1 MNLDKLTYAGN
12 PTGLAEI
19 ARSQPQRYRFE
30 HSDICDE
37 IAVSRILRAH
47 DVDTIIHFA
56 AESHVDRS
64 ILGPRAF
71 IQTNVSGTF
80 TLLESARAA
89 WKGRDDVLFHHVS
102 TDEVS
107 EPSVLMGSSPNR
119 ALMHH
124 EAPTRLQ
131 RRALIIWFV
140 RITILLAC
148 PVTVSNCSNNYGPYQ
163 FPEKMVPLMI
173 LNMMEQKELP
183 VYGHGTNI
191 RDWLYVEDHCAA
203 IWALVQHGGAGETYN
218 VGGGAERRNIDLL
231 HELCEIVAQ
240 ESGQPIVKLTSLI
253 RFVTD
258 RPGHDGRYAIDFSKM
273 KSELGWAPA
282 VSLTNG
288 LRKTVRWYLTN
299 KPWVDQVR
307 TGEYLKWIKDNY
319 SGKESKSGM

>member
-1 MNLDKLTYAGN
+1 
-12 PTGLAEI
+12 
-19 ARSQPQRYRFE
+19 
-30 HSDICDE
+30 
-37 IAVSRILRAH
+37 
-47 DVDTIIHFA
+47 
-56 AESHVDRS
+56 
-64 ILGPRAF
+64 
-71 IQTNVSGTF
+71 
-80 TLLESARAA
+80 
-89 WKGRDDVLFHHVS
+89 
-102 TDEVS
+102 
-107 EPSVLMGSSPNR
+107 
-119 ALMHH
+119 
-124 EAPTRLQ
+124 
-131 RRALIIWFV
+131 
-140 RITILLAC
+140 
-148 PVTVSNCSNNYGPYQ
+148 
-163 FPEKMVPLMI
+163 MVPLMI

-288 LRKTVRWYLTN
+288 LRKPCGGTS
-299 KPWVDQVR
+299 R
-307 TGEYLKWIKDNY
+307 TSRGWIR
-319 SGKESKSGM
+319 SGPVNI